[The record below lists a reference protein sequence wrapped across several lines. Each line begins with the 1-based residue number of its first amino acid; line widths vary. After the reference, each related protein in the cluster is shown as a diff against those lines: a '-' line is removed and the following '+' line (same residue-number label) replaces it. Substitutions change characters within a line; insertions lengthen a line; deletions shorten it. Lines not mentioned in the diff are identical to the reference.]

1 MLFNSLT
8 FAVFLML
15 ALLLYRLLPGWGAR
29 RNLLLLASYLF
40 YAAWSPPFA
49 LLLAFSTLLDWL
61 LARRMGRE
69 PEAQRRRRW
78 LMLSLLANLGLL
90 GYFKY
95 GEFLQDN
102 FRLLLQ
108 AFAIDY
114 APPQWSI
121 VLPVGISFYT
131 FQTLSY
137 TIDVYRRRI
146 QPEPSLRDFALF
158 VSFFP
163 QLVAGPIVRAADFL
177 PQIKLPKTV
186 EPRLLAWGGSLLVIG
201 LFLKTVIADAILAPV
216 VDDVYAHAVGAARFD
231 AITAVLAFSGQIY
244 ADFAGY
250 SICAIGTA
258 LCFGFVLPENFQFPY
273 AATGFSDFWRRWHIS
288 LSTWLRDYL
297 YLPLGG
303 RSSSF
308 ARRARNLLLTMG
320 LGGLWHGASW
330 MFVLWGLLHGSYLVI
345 EHATRARW
353 RDHLQRWAT
362 PWTLPLVALCT
373 FTLVSL
379 TWIPFRA
386 TDGATALAVW
396 NALWSGAGNSSLA
409 YNQTAGVWLVMGM
422 MLLGGWFARERS
434 LECLHD
440 ALSRPARALV
450 MMLMAASIV
459 MVSGGDERA
468 FLYFQF

>member
-8 FAVFLML
+8 FAVFLTL
-15 ALLLYRLLPGWGAR
+15 TLLLYRLLPGWGAR
-29 RNLLLLASYLF
+29 RNLLLAASYAF
-40 YAAWSPPFA
+40 YGAWSPPFV
-49 LLLAFSTLLDWL
+49 LLLAFSTVLDWL

-69 PEAQRRRRW
+69 PDARRRHRW
-78 LMLSLLANLGLL
+78 LLLSLLANLGLL

-95 GEFLQDN
+95 GGFLQEN
-102 FRLLLQ
+102 CRALLQ
-108 AFAIDY
+108 GLGIDY

-146 QPEPSLRDFALF
+146 EPEPSLRDFALF

-177 PQIKLPKTV
+177 PQIKVPKV
-186 EPRLLAWGGSLLVIG
+186 IEPRLLAWGGTLLVIG

-216 VDDVYAHAVGAARFD
+216 VDDVYAHAAGAARFD

-250 SICAIGTA
+250 STCAIGAA
-258 LCFGFVLPENFQFPY
+258 LCFGFVLPENFRFPY

-297 YLPLGG
+297 YVPLGG

-308 ARRARNLLLTMG
+308 SRRARNLLLTMG

-345 EHATRARW
+345 EHAVRARW
-353 RDHLQRWAT
+353 REPLQRWAR
-362 PWTLPLVALCT
+362 PWTLPLLALAT
-373 FTLVSL
+373 FILVSL

-386 TDGATALAVW
+386 ADGATALALW
-396 NALWSGAGNSSLA
+396 TALWTGPGDSALA
-409 YNQTAGVWLVMGM
+409 FNQSAGVWLVMGGI
-422 MLLGGWFARERS
+422 LLGGWFAREHS
-434 LECLHD
+434 LEALHD
-440 ALSRPARALV
+440 ALSRPARVLLMA
-450 MMLMAASIV
+450 LMAASIV
-459 MVSGGDERA
+459 LVSGGDERA